1 MNAASGKRLN
11 PALFGK
17 ILLARFLDLSLK
29 RFDAYVKAL
38 DADPGLERLS
48 RLLVVGQ
55 MKWTKVIRSPAGNL
69 PVVGEILS
77 TNETFPL
84 FLYYWTSCTREYRF
98 DDSAMGEFL
107 QDGSG
112 NEDLRRI
119 VRRLR
124 LVNTR
129 NRMGHGLMDYLLRHQ
144 SDYLLCGDP
153 VCLRPLTQTQL
164 SNRLSSE
171 SQFGDNFDVSRLS
184 RISRNFPLLFPD
196 RQIRRLSYL
205 CPNSRDVSCHFVRR
219 VIESEK
225 SLMAEGE
232 IDAPLSDN
240 EVAQRVEEAFGTR
253 ISRRTVAHIR
263 REMGIPEKVERAKSG
278 TYQEITADFSPPYLL
293 SRQIVREFAP
303 SEPGVYEIRSFLPG
317 FPEEVLYIGSAGNI
331 RKRLSYHLYSS
342 GGNQLLRKKISA
354 GSRFRYQIF
363 KEAWRTAERS
373 IYRSFRDTFG
383 KPPECNRASP

>member
-48 RLLVVGQ
+48 RLLEVGQ
-55 MKWTKVIRSPAGNL
+55 MKGTKVVRLPTGDL

-77 TNETFPL
+77 NETFPL
-84 FLYYWTSCTREYRF
+84 FLYYRTSCTREYKF

-129 NRMGHGLMDYLLRHQ
+129 NRMSHSLIEYLLRYQ
-144 SDYLLCGDP
+144 IDYLLCGDP
-153 VCLRPLTQTQL
+153 VCLRPITQTQL
-164 SNRLSSE
+164 SDRLSSE
-171 SQFGDNFDVSRLS
+171 SQFRDRFDASRLS
-184 RISRNFPLLFPD
+184 RIFRNLHVLFPD
-196 RQIRRLSYL
+196 SQIRGLEYM
-205 CPNSRDVSCHFVRR
+205 CPNSREVYCHFVKR
-219 VIESEK
+219 VIKNEK

-240 EVAQRVEEAFGTR
+240 EVARRVEEAFGTR

-263 REMGIPEKVERAKSG
+263 REMGIPGKIGRAKSG
-278 TYQEITADFSPPYLL
+278 IYREATADFSPPYVL
-293 SRQIVREFAP
+293 SPQIVREFAP
-303 SEPGVYEIRSFLPG
+303 AEPGVYEIRSFVPG
-317 FPEEVLYIGSAGNI
+317 SPEEVLYIGSAGNI
-331 RKRLSYHLYSS
+331 RKRLSYHLYAS
-342 GGNQLLRKKISA
+342 GCNPLLRKKISEGA
-354 GSRFRYQIF
+354 RFRYRIF
-363 KEAWRTAERS
+363 KEDWRTEERNV
-373 IYRSFRDTFG
+373 YRSFRDTFG